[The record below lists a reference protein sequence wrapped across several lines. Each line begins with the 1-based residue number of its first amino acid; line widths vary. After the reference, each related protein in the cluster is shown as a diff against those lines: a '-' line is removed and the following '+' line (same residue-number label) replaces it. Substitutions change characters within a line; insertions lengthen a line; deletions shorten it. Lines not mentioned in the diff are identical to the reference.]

1 MSSGMLSFESGGG
14 AFPCLSLKAWNGRL
28 MVAFFQVVLQTLC
41 SSRHLQPEDESLKE
55 ELVLASAATTAVTA
69 LLHHMETSPRY
80 LTEQQA
86 ALMKEACTTYLRLYQ
101 VLAFKSA
108 ERRWCRWKA
117 IPKMHLLLHLVEDQ
131 CKCKYN
137 MRFFGCFQDEDFVG
151 QFKLLVAEVPKEL
164 LEYRCMTRFLLRLE
178 AMQ

>member
-28 MVAFFQVVLQTLC
+28 MVVFFQVVLQTLC

-55 ELVLASAATTAVTA
+55 ELGLASAATTAVTA

-108 ERRWCRWKA
+108 ELRWCRWKA

-137 MRFFGCFQDEDFVG
+137 MRFFGCFQNEDFVG